1 MVLKPDDYDFG
12 DASNYSFANDITCSN
27 DETRKMY
34 ILAHG
39 HMLNYNHEEAI
50 ACFQKC
56 TELDPD
62 CAMAWWGI
70 AYCLSSNYNWSPG
83 LGSGHDPIQQAMSL
97 KDKCTELY
105 KTFCKNLYENHTE
118 IFNQIIYNIE
128 RVDYSTTCAYNSIL
142 YKYSKPIISNK
153 SNKSAKSFLDMIEV
167 RHPIIEIINEEI
179 NINERI

>member
-12 DASNYSFANDITCSN
+12 DASNYSFANDITCKN

-56 TELDPD
+56 TELDPN

-70 AYCLSSNYNWSPG
+70 AYCLSSNYNLSPG

-97 KDKCTELY
+97 RDKCTEL
-105 KTFCKNLYENHTE
+105 
-118 IFNQIIYNIE
+118 
-128 RVDYSTTCAYNSIL
+128 
-142 YKYSKPIISNK
+142 
-153 SNKSAKSFLDMIEV
+153 
-167 RHPIIEIINEEI
+167 
-179 NINERI
+179 